1 MYELSNYRLKNEWN
15 LEKGYIWG
23 ISLEDFKSFSFNYIK
38 IRWIWDITIIY
49 KNEFIWSQKILVII
63 NSFEVLILRL

>member
-38 IRWIWDITIIY
+38 IRWIWDITIDNY
-49 KNEFIWSQKILVII
+49 L
-63 NSFEVLILRL
+63 